1 MPVLPATPRLSRLNV
16 CYSNQQSLLMEEIRK
31 DGNKLQLWL
40 SARVAK
46 QKLEIYIRNIN
57 SKLCSRLTKEY
68 T

>member
-46 QKLEIYIRNIN
+46 QKLEIYIGSIN